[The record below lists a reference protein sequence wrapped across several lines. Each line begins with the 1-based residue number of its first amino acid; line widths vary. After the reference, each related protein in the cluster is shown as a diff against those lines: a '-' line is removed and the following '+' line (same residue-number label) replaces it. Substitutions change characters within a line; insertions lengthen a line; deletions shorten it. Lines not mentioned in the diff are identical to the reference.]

1 MPAARQ
7 GHDVVMSPSNK
18 TYLDYL
24 QTASP
29 NEPPGR
35 PTQVNLGKLY
45 NFEPVPAE
53 LAADKRGHILG
64 LQANMFTEH
73 TRSYA
78 RLQHNLF
85 PRLAAVA
92 ETGWTPQAGKDYP
105 DFLARL
111 PAQLHRYSAM
121 GIVGCRHHPPRRN
134 HSSGGSCGRRWG
146 RFVASGG
153 GIGGDGVPY

>member
-1 MPAARQ
+1 
-7 GHDVVMSPSNK
+7 
-18 TYLDYL
+18 
-24 QTASP
+24 
-29 NEPPGR
+29 EPPGR
-35 PTQVNLGKLY
+35 PAQVNLGKLY

-73 TRSYA
+73 TRTYA

-92 ETGWTPQAGKDYP
+92 ETGWSRPEHRDFR

-111 PAQLHRYSAM
+111 PA
-121 GIVGCRHHPPRRN
+121 
-134 HSSGGSCGRRWG
+134 
-146 RFVASGG
+146 
-153 GIGGDGVPY
+153 